1 MSIDWRKNMKQFSV
15 TPKITMLN
23 TCEEFIKEYNIGEN
37 DLVFTIEITWT
48 TYFKNI
54 NAGTV
59 IFIEKYGQGE
69 PTDEMIETI
78 YRDIKKPYNRVIAIG
93 GGTVLDCAKLFA
105 LKQTSPVTDLFDKKI
120 PAIKDK
126 TLLLV
131 PTTCGTGSE
140 MTNISILE
148 FKQRHTKFG
157 LAVDELYGDEAII
170 VPELLYKLP
179 FGVFAAS
186 SIDALV
192 HSVESY
198 LSPKATPISKM
209 FSVEAMK
216 MILNGYKTI
225 SSAGRDMLKGLL
237 PDFCLASTMAGIA
250 FGNAGC
256 AAVHAMSYPLG
267 AQFHI
272 PHGESNYAMFTGVFK
287 KYMEINPNGAIKEL
301 NEIIADILE
310 CNPKDV
316 YEEIEKLLNSAI
328 LQKKSL
334 HEYGMTKE
342 MIEEFADSVIENQRR
357 LLGNNYVFLDRAAL
371 IDIYTKL
378 F

>member
-1 MSIDWRKNMKQFSV
+1 MKQFNV
-15 TPKITMLN
+15 APKITMLDV
-23 TCEEFIKEYNIGEN
+23 CDEFIHEYNINEN
-37 DLVFTIEITWT
+37 DLVFTIEATWSA
-48 TYFKNI
+48 YFQNVS
-54 NAGTV
+54 AGTV

-69 PTDEMIETI
+69 PTDQMIEAI
-78 YRDIKKPYNRVIAIG
+78 YHDITNSYNRVIAIG

-120 PAIKDK
+120 PAVKDK

-148 FKQRHTKFG
+148 FKERHTKFG
-157 LAVDELYGDEAII
+157 LADDALYADEAVL
-170 VPELLYKLP
+170 VPELLNKLP

-209 FSVEAMK
+209 FSVQAMTL
-216 MILNGYKTI
+216 ILSGYKQI
-225 SSAGRDMLKGLL
+225 AAKGKGVLKELL
-237 PDFCLASTMAGIA
+237 PNFCLASTMAGIA

-272 PHGESNYAMFTGVFK
+272 PHGESNYAMFTGVFQ
-287 KYMEINPNGAIKEL
+287 KYMEICPDGAIKAL
-301 NEIIADILE
+301 NEMMAEILG
-310 CNPKDV
+310 CDAVNV
-316 YEEIEKLLNSAI
+316 YDELEDLLNTAI

-334 HEYGMTKE
+334 HEYGMTE
-342 MIEEFADSVIENQRR
+342 PMIEKFTDSVIANQQR
-357 LLGNNYVFLDRAAL
+357 LLSNNYVFLDREAL

>member
-1 MSIDWRKNMKQFSV
+1 MKQFSV
-15 TPKITMLN
+15 TPKVTILD
-23 TCEEFIKEYNIGEN
+23 TCDELLQLCNIGAD
-37 DLVFTIEITWT
+37 DLVFTIEITWNS
-48 TYFKNI
+48 YFKDV

-59 IFIEKYGQGE
+59 IFIEKYGTGE
-69 PTDEMIETI
+69 PTDEMIESI
-78 YRDIKKPYNRVIAIG
+78 CADIKKPYKRVIAIG
-93 GGTVLDCAKLFA
+93 GGTVLDCSKLFA

-120 PAIKDK
+120 PAVKDK
-126 TLLLV
+126 SLILV

-157 LAVDELYGDEAII
+157 LAVDELYADEAII

-179 FGVFAAS
+179 FKVFAAS
-186 SIDALV
+186 SIDALI

-198 LSPKATPISKM
+198 LSPKASPISKM
-209 FSVEAMK
+209 FSKEAMT
-216 MILNGYKTI
+216 MILKGYKKLA
-225 SSAGRDMLKGLL
+225 SDGQQALQELL
-237 PDFCLASTMAGIA
+237 PDFCLASTLAGIA

-267 AQFHI
+267 AEFHI

-287 KYMEINPNGAIKEL
+287 KYMEINPNGAINEL
-301 NEIIADILE
+301 NKLMADILCCE
-310 CNPKDV
+310 VENV
-316 YEEIEKLLNSAI
+316 YDEIEKLLNAAI

-334 HEYGMTKE
+334 SEYGMTKE
-342 MIEEFADSVIENQRR
+342 QIEAFTDSVIANQQR
-357 LLGNNYVFLDRAAL
+357 LLGNNYVPLDRSDL

-378 F
+378 Y

>member
-1 MSIDWRKNMKQFSV
+1 MKGSNSKVKQFSV
-15 TPKITMLN
+15 TPKITMFD
-23 TCEEFIKEYNIGEN
+23 TCDEFIKEYSINEN

-48 TYFKNI
+48 AYFKNV

-59 IFIEKYGQGE
+59 IYIEKYGHGE
-69 PTDEMIETI
+69 PTDEMIEAI
-78 YRDIKKPYNRVIAIG
+78 CKDLSKPYRRVIAIG

-105 LKQTSPVTDLFDKKI
+105 LKQTSPVTDLFDKKTPI
-120 PAIKDK
+120 VKDK
-126 TLLLV
+126 ELLLV

-157 LAVDELYGDEAII
+157 LAVDELYADRAVLI
-170 VPELLYKLP
+170 PELLYELP
-179 FGVFAAS
+179 FKVFAAS
-186 SIDALV
+186 SIDALI

-198 LSPKATPISKM
+198 LSPKATLISKM
-209 FSVEAMK
+209 FSKEAMK
-216 MILNGYKTI
+216 MILNGYKKI
-225 SSAGRDMLKGLL
+225 AAEGRDVLKSLL
-237 PDFCLASTMAGIA
+237 PNFCLASSMAGIA

-272 PHGESNYAMFTGVFK
+272 PHGESNYALFTGVFK
-287 KYMEINPNGAIKEL
+287 KYMEISPSGEIKQL
-301 NEIIADILE
+301 NEIISEILGCDE
-310 CNPKDV
+310 SAV
-316 YEEIEKLLNSAI
+316 YDELEKLLNTAI
-328 LQKKSL
+328 LQKKPL
-334 HEYGMTKE
+334 HEYGMTE
-342 MIEEFADSVIENQRR
+342 PMIEEFTDSVIANQQR
-357 LLGNNYVFLDRAAL
+357 LLGNNYVFLDRNAL

>member
-1 MSIDWRKNMKQFSV
+1 
-15 TPKITMLN
+15 MLD
-23 TCEEFIKEYNIGEN
+23 TCREFKDEYNIGES
-37 DLVFTIEITWT
+37 DLVFTIEVTWSE
-48 TYFKNI
+48 YFKDI

-59 IFIEKYGQGE
+59 IYIEKYGKGE
-69 PTDEMIETI
+69 PTDEMIEAI
-78 YRDIKKPYNRVIAIG
+78 YADIKKPYSRVIAIG

-105 LKQTSPVTDLFDKKI
+105 LKQTSPVEDLFDKKI
-120 PAIKDK
+120 PAVKDK

-148 FKQRHTKFG
+148 FKRRNTKFG
-157 LAVDELYGDEAII
+157 LAADALCGDEAII

-192 HSVESY
+192 HSTESY

-209 FSVEAMK
+209 FSEKAMK
-216 MILNGYKTI
+216 MILSGYKKI
-225 SSAGRDMLKGLL
+225 AVEGRDVLKSLL

-267 AQFHI
+267 AKFHI
-272 PHGESNYAMFTGVFK
+272 PHGESNYAMFTGVFE
-287 KYMEINPNGAIKEL
+287 KYMQINPNGAICRL
-301 NEIIADILE
+301 NEIIADVLE
-310 CNPKDV
+310 CEAKDV
-316 YEEIEKLLNSAI
+316 YEEIEKLLNGAI

-334 HEYGMTKE
+334 HEYGMTEE
-342 MIEEFADSVIENQRR
+342 MIPEFADSVIENQQR
-357 LLGNNYVFLDRAAL
+357 LLGNNYVFLDRSAL

>member
-1 MSIDWRKNMKQFSV
+1 MKGSNSKLKQFSV
-15 TPKITMLN
+15 TPKITMLD
-23 TCEEFIKEYNIGEN
+23 TCDEFIKEYSISEN

-48 TYFKNI
+48 AYFKNV

-59 IFIEKYGQGE
+59 IYIEKYGQGE
-69 PTDEMIETI
+69 PTDEMIQAICSDVT
-78 YRDIKKPYNRVIAIG
+78 KPYSRVIAIG

-120 PAIKDK
+120 PIVKDK
-126 TLLLV
+126 ELLLV

-157 LAVDELYGDEAII
+157 LAVDELYADQAVLI
-170 VPELLYKLP
+170 PELLYKLP
-179 FGVFAAS
+179 FKVFAAS
-186 SIDALV
+186 SIDALI

-209 FSVEAMK
+209 FSAQAMK
-216 MILNGYKTI
+216 MIMNGYKKI
-225 SSAGRDMLKGLL
+225 AADGKDVLKSLL

-267 AQFHI
+267 SQFHI
-272 PHGESNYAMFTGVFK
+272 PHGESNYALFTGVFK

-301 NEIIADILE
+301 NEIIAEILG
-310 CNPKDV
+310 CDKSAV
-316 YEEIEKLLNSAI
+316 YDEIEKLLNTAI
-328 LQKKSL
+328 MQKKSL
-334 HEYGMTKE
+334 HEYGMTQL
-342 MIEEFADSVIENQRR
+342 MIEEFTDSVIANQQR
-357 LLGNNYVFLDRAAL
+357 LLGNNYVFLDRNAL